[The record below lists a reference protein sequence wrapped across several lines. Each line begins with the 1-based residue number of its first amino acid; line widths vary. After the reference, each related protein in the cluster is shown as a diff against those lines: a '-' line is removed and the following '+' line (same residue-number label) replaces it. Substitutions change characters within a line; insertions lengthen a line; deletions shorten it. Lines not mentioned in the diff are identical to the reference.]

1 MAPLYGGPQGLIEEE
16 PKTRWLR
23 QAELRRC
30 RPGWMVAAEALG
42 YCAFAA
48 SFVLGS
54 LALRPHCRRALSAWW
69 QAEAPLT
76 PWPDDCFNMGIAVM
90 LSVVAWSAVLRALA
104 LREW

>member
-1 MAPLYGGPQGLIEEE
+1 MEEE
-16 PKTRWLR
+16 PKARWLR

-54 LALRPHCRRALSAWW
+54 LALRPHSRRALWAWW
-69 QAEAPLT
+69 QAEAPLA

-90 LSVVAWSAVLRALA
+90 LSVVAWGAVLRALA
-104 LREW
+104 LRDW